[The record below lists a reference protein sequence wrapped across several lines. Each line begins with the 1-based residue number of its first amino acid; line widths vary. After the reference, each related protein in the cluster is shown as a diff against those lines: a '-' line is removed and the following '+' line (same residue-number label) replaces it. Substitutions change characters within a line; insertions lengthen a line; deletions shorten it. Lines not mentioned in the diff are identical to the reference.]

1 MIGNS
6 SAGFQLFGN
15 EFWPL
20 LEPPALPSA
29 PILRI
34 GIAIFS
40 APRSHHGMDQFIKSI
55 SEQLSVS
62 EEVVRKALKVILQ
75 FGQKQVAGTEYEK
88 FIAKIPGAAT
98 LLAEPAEG
106 ESVSN
111 SLGGLLGGLG
121 SMLGGQTGEAA
132 KAFAGLQAAGL
143 PTAQIGPFLRA
154 FVEKAREVAGPE
166 TVDEFL
172 KKVPVLQGFLKS

>member
-1 MIGNS
+1 
-6 SAGFQLFGN
+6 
-15 EFWPL
+15 
-20 LEPPALPSA
+20 
-29 PILRI
+29 
-34 GIAIFS
+34 
-40 APRSHHGMDQFIKSI
+40 MDQIIKFI
-55 SEQLSVS
+55 SERLGTS
-62 EEVVRKALKVILQ
+62 EDVVRNSVKVILQ
-75 FGQKQVAGTEYEK
+75 FAQKQVAGTEYEK
-88 FIAKIPGAAT
+88 FIDKIPGASA
-98 LLAEPAEG
+98 LIAEPAVEG
-106 ESVSN
+106 ASN

-154 FVEKAREVAGPE
+154 FVEKSKEVAGPE